1 MTIMNVVNDGE
12 DGLAILAF
20 KVQALQFDLN
30 RDMKFISMKDQLI
43 RGRTL
48 ILAAHQAGL
57 IGPNIMAKTNEANV
71 IVIGGGIGGV
81 SAALMACELGFSV
94 KLVDAASECFSL
106 LGLGSDRLFSATVYD
121 WPHEH
126 SGSHAFPYMDPLR
139 DTATA
144 AHLRSTAIALR
155 FPAKAMVGSDLRKLF
170 LKQLSDY
177 TVKYAGS
184 LDVLCDHRID
194 EMGDINSNPAS
205 KSVLVRVN
213 NGANAKF
220 LKSQIVVFALG
231 FGLDKSSAQTAAA
244 KDFFSY
250 SGLEAD
256 ISKALAGNRVV
267 RIIGAGDGGLQEA
280 LRFVLDDAWHDLHR
294 CVSELQNILSVRG
307 HEAWWSQMCGRIQSA
322 EDQAVRAL
330 MWGYTENCVYQE
342 LEQVYQREMDKL
354 LEIAPN
360 EVTNWYAKVVRK
372 VDLEIQLVDKCAY
385 SMKAY
390 GLNRWLTGLLQRSS
404 IAGSGMARLLRTAP
418 TALSGVAD
426 IELSRMGFA
435 ATEKQTQIGTAN
447 ASDLLRRIAFQ
458 GIPMNLDPII

>member
-1 MTIMNVVNDGE
+1 MAIINAMNDDE

-48 ILAAHQAGL
+48 ILAAHHAGL
-57 IGPNIMAKTNEANV
+57 ISPKMMAKTDEANV

-81 SAALMACELGFSV
+81 SAALMACELGLSV

-106 LGLGSDRLFSATVYD
+106 LGLGSNRLFSATVYD

-126 SGSHAFPYMDPLR
+126 SGNHAFPYMDPLR
-139 DTATA
+139 DKVTA
-144 AHLRSTAIALR
+144 AHLRSTAAALQ
-155 FPAKAMVGSDLRKLF
+155 FPAKAMVGSDLRKTF
-170 LKQLSDY
+170 LDQLSNY
-177 TVKYAGS
+177 KVKYAGS
-184 LDVLCDHRID
+184 LDVLCNHRID
-194 EMGDINSNPAS
+194 DMGDISSNTAS
-205 KSVLVRVN
+205 KTVLVKVTN
-213 NGANAKF
+213 ESSAKF

-244 KDFFSY
+244 RDFFSY
-250 SGLEAD
+250 SGLEVD
-256 ISKALAGNRVV
+256 ISKALSGNRVV

-294 CVSELQNILSVRG
+294 CISELRNILAVSG

-322 EDQAVRAL
+322 EDQAVRTL
-330 MWGYTENCVYQE
+330 MWGYTEQCVYKE
-342 LEQVYQREMDKL
+342 LEQLYQREIDKL

-360 EVTNWYAKVVRK
+360 EIANWYAKVVRK
-372 VDLEIQLVDKCAY
+372 VDLEIQLVDQCTY

-390 GLNRWLTGLLQRSS
+390 GLNRWLTGLLQRPS
-404 IAGSGMARLLRTAP
+404 IAGAGMARLLRIVPAEV
-418 TALSGVAD
+418 SGVAA

-435 ATEKQTQIGTAN
+435 ATEKQMQIGTAD

-458 GIPMNLDPII
+458 AIPMNLDPII